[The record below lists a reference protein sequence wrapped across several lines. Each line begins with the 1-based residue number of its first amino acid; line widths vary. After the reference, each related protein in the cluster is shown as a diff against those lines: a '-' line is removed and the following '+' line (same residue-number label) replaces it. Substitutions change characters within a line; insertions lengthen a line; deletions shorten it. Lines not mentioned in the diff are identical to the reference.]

1 MERGER
7 FHEAQSAEG
16 RYRIL
21 VEGITDYAIYMLD
34 AAGLVTS
41 WNRGA
46 ERFKGY
52 SEGEIIGQHFS
63 RFYTEE
69 DRAIDLPETAL
80 RTAREEGR
88 FEQEG
93 WRVRKDG
100 TRFWAHVVIDPIRDF
115 EGNLVGYAKITRDL
129 TERRR
134 AELQLR
140 ESQEQFRLLVQ
151 SVTDYALYMLDLDGR
166 VSSWNAGAER
176 IKGYTRDEILGHH
189 FSRFY
194 TEEEREAGVPE
205 RLATGGGRGPLGDG
219 GLAGAQGRQ
228 PLLGARGSRRHSQ

>member
-1 MERGER
+1 LEPLKLEQGER
-7 FHEAQSAEG
+7 FHETQSDEG
-16 RYRIL
+16 RYRLL

-69 DRAIDLPETAL
+69 DKAIDLPQTAL

-100 TRFWAHVVIDPIRDF
+100 TRF
-115 EGNLVGYAKITRDL
+115 
-129 TERRR
+129 
-134 AELQLR
+134 
-140 ESQEQFRLLVQ
+140 
-151 SVTDYALYMLDLDGR
+151 
-166 VSSWNAGAER
+166 
-176 IKGYTRDEILGHH
+176 
-189 FSRFY
+189 
-194 TEEEREAGVPE
+194 
-205 RLATGGGRGPLGDG
+205 
-219 GLAGAQGRQ
+219 
-228 PLLGARGSRRHSQ
+228 LGARGHRPDQGL

>member
-1 MERGER
+1 MAHSASGQPREGDALK
-7 FHEAQSAEG
+7 EACENFL
-16 RYRIL
+16 RIVCSL
-21 VEGITDYAIYMLD
+21 FARASSHRSTSTD
-34 AAGLVTS
+34 G
-41 WNRGA
+41 
-46 ERFKGY
+46 
-52 SEGEIIGQHFS
+52 EGEIIGQHFS

-100 TRFWAHVVIDPIRDF
+100 ARFWAHVVIDPIRDF

-129 TERRR
+129 SERRK

-151 SVTDYALYMLDLDGR
+151 SVTDYALYMLDLDRR

-194 TEEEREAGVPE
+194 TEEEREAGSPAKACNRRRPRAVGRRKAGGYGRTAAASGRTWLSTPFAMM
-205 RLATGGGRGPLGDG
+205 LA
-219 GLAGAQGRQ
+219 
-228 PLLGARGSRRHSQ
+228 S